1 LAPGTREALVSK
13 QPGPFP
19 IGPFARVG
27 DLGPTNAIR
36 SPELGRSPFWDRPSR
51 ALPDPE
57 EMPASDP
64 SRPPVG
70 STKAL
75 ASTAGYFSRLHFT
88 PCTAF
93 EEHRVA
99 ALGALEEAHWGATLG
114 CACWPSMK
122 VPELADCPVLVL
134 MRPA

>member
-1 LAPGTREALVSK
+1 VATLSQQKPQG
-13 QPGPFP
+13 
-19 IGPFARVG
+19 
-27 DLGPTNAIR
+27 
-36 SPELGRSPFWDRPSR
+36 SPELGRSPFWERPSR

-70 STKAL
+70 SAVNKGPSEHRGL
-75 ASTAGYFSRLHFT
+75 LFTAYFT